1 MGVSARY
8 HLRHRGHLS
17 CPKERESGRNR
28 AAKLLKKLLA
38 EKPKEKIIFHL
49 IALLWLVILNFLIFP
64 RQFSCAS
71 AAARP
76 SVYRF
81 CWFLTCRF
89 LSFGILHGVDVLLV
103 FFFCWYISH
112 LKLRFSWEFQ
122 FFRTNTPAV
131 KKSCN
136 YKDWLRMKMFEGN
149 MKESEKKNR
158 KNFKRV
164 EKFRSSQLTA
174 RRCLIFHMAWTARE
188 WRKNINFRQKKKPK
202 WKKNNLS
209 SRRAETPTT
218 QINVE
223 KCKSCIWVGKTL
235 FNTWINNEFDGN
247 AASDCADGN

>member
-17 CPKERESGRNR
+17 RPKERESGRNR

-81 CWFLTCRF
+81 CWFLTCRL

-103 FFFCWYISH
+103 FFFVDIFLIWSYVFHGNFNFFEQIHPPSRKVAITRIDCVWKC
-112 LKLRFSWEFQ
+112 LK
-122 FFRTNTPAV
+122 A
-131 KKSCN
+131 
-136 YKDWLRMKMFEGN
+136 
-149 MKESEKKNR
+149 
-158 KNFKRV
+158 
-164 EKFRSSQLTA
+164 
-174 RRCLIFHMAWTARE
+174 I
-188 WRKNINFRQKKKPK
+188 
-202 WKKNNLS
+202 WKKAKKRIEKILKEWKSFEVLS
-209 SRRAETPTT
+209 
-218 QINVE
+218 
-223 KCKSCIWVGKTL
+223 
-235 FNTWINNEFDGN
+235 
-247 AASDCADGN
+247 